1 MIIMALPKID
11 TPIYKLKLPSNGKT
25 VDYRPFLV
33 KEEKIL
39 LTAMEGAKALKGV
52 EFANAVRDVIIRII
66 SNCTDGTVDG
76 YKLPAF
82 DVDFLFLNIR
92 AKSRGEIIEPSFTC
106 NQPVK
111 DGKEGEICGTVDK
124 FAVKIDDI
132 KVEFPKEDFSKI
144 MVTDEIGVQFKFLS
158 TEELKVHDKEEDNIE
173 KMFKIIVDSID
184 YVFDKEGVYK
194 GDETSKGELVEFVGN
209 LTEDVFD
216 KIKQFFGTQPT
227 LKHVISYKC
236 SKCGYKE
243 SVTLE
248 GLEDFFGFA

>member
-1 MIIMALPKID
+1 MALPKIE
-11 TPIYKLKLPSNGKT
+11 TPVYKLKLPSNGKT

-39 LTAMEGAKALKGV
+39 LTAMEGAKKLKGI
-52 EFANAVRDVIIRII
+52 EFANSVRDVIIHII
-66 SNCTDGTVDG
+66 SNCTNGEVDG

-106 NQPVK
+106 NQAK
-111 DGKEGEICGTVDK
+111 KGGEEGEVCGTVDK
-124 FAVKIDDI
+124 FSVKIDDI
-132 KVEFPKEDFSKI
+132 KVEFPKEDKSKI
-144 MVTDEIGVQFKFLS
+144 MITDDIGVQFKFLS

-173 KMFKIIVDSID
+173 KMFKIIIDSID

-209 LTEDVFD
+209 LNEDVFD
-216 KIKQFFGTQPT
+216 RIKEFFDQQPT
-227 LKHVISYKC
+227 LKHVVHYKC

-243 SVTLE
+243 EVTLE